1 MAYHGYL
8 SITGQKQGL
17 ISAGC
22 SSQESIG
29 NKCQIAHVDEI
40 MVLSFDHHMFN
51 AENSN
56 HATHVPVT
64 ITKNIDKATPLLAQ
78 ALANREVVN
87 CELTFYRVSKF
98 GAQEKFFT
106 VKLKECLI
114 SNQLMDI
121 PHVTSDSDAEPQEH
135 VSIRY
140 RDITWTHHLANTSGW
155 ASWDDSEWNK

>member
-1 MAYHGYL
+1 MANHGYM

-22 SSQESIG
+22 SSHESIG

-40 MVLSFDHHMFN
+40 MVLSFVHQMSN
-51 AENSN
+51 AENSQ
-56 HATHVPVT
+56 HALHGPV
-64 ITKNIDKATPLLAQ
+64 IIDKNIDKATPLLAQ

-98 GAQEKFFT
+98 GSQEKFFT

-114 SNQLMDI
+114 ANQLMVM
-121 PHVTSDSDAEPQEH
+121 PHTTSENDAQPQEKIA
-135 VSIRY
+135 IRY

-155 ASWDDSEWNK
+155 ASWDDSAWNN